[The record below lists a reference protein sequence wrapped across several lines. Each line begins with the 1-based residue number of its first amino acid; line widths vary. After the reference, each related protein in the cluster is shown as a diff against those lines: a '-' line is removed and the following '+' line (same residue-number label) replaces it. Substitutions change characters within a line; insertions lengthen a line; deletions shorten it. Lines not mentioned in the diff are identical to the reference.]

1 MGPVK
6 ILVIL
11 VVLAVAALVIVK
23 GRQRLHQPRMADVGT
38 TPRHSFD
45 RPLLNGRGVRSLRD
59 LRGLPT
65 LVEFWAVG

>member
-6 ILVIL
+6 ILAIC
-11 VVLAVAALVIVK
+11 VVLAGAAYVAVK
-23 GRQRLHQPRMADVGT
+23 GVRRLQRPRMADLGT
-38 TPRHSFD
+38 TPQHSFKQ
-45 RPLLNGRGVRSLRD
+45 PILNGRGVRSLRD